1 MHPINDDLKDFLNLT
16 THPARLTKEQTAAYL
31 GFTPDQI
38 TVLIQRGLLKPLGRP
53 APNAD
58 KFFAKVELDDLKKNK
73 EWLSKATM
81 AITVYWQDKNARKS
95 KGANHATK
103 TAVPITRTLAVTAK
117 AGPREV
123 G

>member
-1 MHPINDDLKDFLNLT
+1 MNPIHNDIKDFLNLG

-58 KFFAKVELDDLKKNK
+58 KFFARAELEDLKKNR
-73 EWLSKATM
+73 EWLSKATL
-81 AITVYWQDKNARKS
+81 AVSVYWQDKNARKS
-95 KGANHATK
+95 KAASDTTK
-103 TAVPITRTLAVTAK
+103 TGVP
-117 AGPREV
+117 V